1 MKDST
6 IKIVVGLV
14 FLVFT
19 ALLYSGVSGLALSG
33 RNDFVPLYVAAQLS
47 GGPDLYDAQRYQDFQ
62 IAQFGE
68 FNESLR
74 FTRLPFYAL
83 LLKPLALLS
92 YDQAHLIWFLLR
104 LAAVLAFVLLWPHE
118 SRGDV
123 ALVACLS
130 LPIVAALANG
140 QDSLLPLLFVTLA
153 VRWQPARP
161 AAAGLILS
169 LCAIKFHLF
178 VLLPLLLL
186 AQKRWRVLQG
196 FFAGAAVLLALS
208 FLAGGSNW
216 PAEYFHTLTD
226 GRVHPSITHMPNLH
240 GLFSDPPLEMA
251 LSLVILG
258 AAWWAMQRT
267 NFLLGLAVA
276 LTGGIL
282 LSYHAF
288 LADCVLLTPVV
299 LILFAQTHVAWL
311 RLLGVL
317 LVSPLL
323 SLMLLSPRPYSYA
336 MQAAL
341 LLFFF
346 GLAVVLPREEHR
358 ALETKPG

>member
-6 IKIVVGLV
+6 IKVLVGLV
-14 FLVFT
+14 FLAFT
-19 ALLYSGVSGLALSG
+19 AVLYSGVSDLALSG
-33 RNDFVPLYVAAQLS
+33 KNDFVPLYVAAQLS
-47 GGPDLYDAQRYQDFQ
+47 GGPDLYNAQRYQDFQ
-62 IAQFGE
+62 LAQFGE

-83 LLKPLALLS
+83 LLKPLGLLS
-92 YDQAHLIWFLLR
+92 YGRAHLIWFLLR
-104 LAAVLAFVLLWPHE
+104 LGVVIAFVLVWPQG

-140 QDSLLPLLFVTLA
+140 QDTLLLLFFVTLA
-153 VRWQPARP
+153 VRWEPTRP
-161 AAAGLILS
+161 AVAGLILS

-186 AQKRWRVLQG
+186 AQKRWPMLQG
-196 FFAGAAVLLALS
+196 FLAGGVILLALS
-208 FLAGGSNW
+208 FLSAGVKW

-226 GRVHPSITHMPNLH
+226 GRVHPSISMMPNLH
-240 GLFSDPPLEMA
+240 GLFSNAPLEIA
-251 LSLVILG
+251 FSLLMLG
-258 AAWWAMQRT
+258 AAWVAMQRT

-299 LILFAQTHVAWL
+299 LILFAQTRVAWL
-311 RLLGVL
+311 KLLGVL

-341 LLFFF
+341 LVFFF
-346 GLAVVLPREEHR
+346 GLAFVLPRGEHR
-358 ALETKPG
+358 PLEAKPA